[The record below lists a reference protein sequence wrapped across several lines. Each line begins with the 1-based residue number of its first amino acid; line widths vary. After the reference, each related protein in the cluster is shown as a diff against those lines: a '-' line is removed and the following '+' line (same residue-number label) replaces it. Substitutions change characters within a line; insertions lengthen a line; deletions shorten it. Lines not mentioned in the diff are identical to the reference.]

1 MSFKITDKK
10 SQYIHGV
17 SSYALAETKKSPQKA
32 EKEIL
37 KEFVPGM
44 ERH

>member
-1 MSFKITDKK
+1 MSFKIMDKK

-17 SSYALAETKKSPQKA
+17 SSYALAETEKPPKKA
-32 EKEIL
+32 EQEIL